1 MRSILAALLI
11 AMFGCSQSVTGPDA
25 SGQVSL
31 RYGQSA
37 TVKGTRVSFAD
48 VVDDSRCAKDVV
60 CAWAGDAAIKLES
73 GTESVVLHTNPS
85 VGPSTG
91 KVGGVTVTLI
101 EVKPEPV
108 STVERKKTDY
118 LVILR
123 ATE

>member
-1 MRSILAALLI
+1 MKLTIAALVI
-11 AMFGCSQSVTGPDA
+11 ALLGCSQSVTGPDA

-37 TVKGTRVSFAD
+37 TVNGTRVSFAD

-73 GTESVVLHTNPS
+73 GSESVVLHTNPS
-85 VGPSTG
+85 VGAAAG
-91 KVGGVTVTLI
+91 KVGGVTVTLV
-101 EVKPEPV
+101 EVRPEPV

-123 ATE
+123 ASE

>member
-1 MRSILAALLI
+1 MKLIAAALLI
-11 AMFGCSQSVTGPDA
+11 ALLGCSQSVTGPDA

-37 TVKGTRVSFAD
+37 TVNGTRVSFAE
-48 VVDDSRCAKDVV
+48 VVEDSRCPKDVV
-60 CAWAGDAAIKLES
+60 CAWAGDAAIKLEA

-85 VGPSTG
+85 VGASTA

-101 EVKPEPV
+101 EVRPEPV

-123 ATE
+123 ASE